1 MSNQQSTPT
10 VVGSRRPTEPDSSRI
25 LLVDGTLPWSHAEE
39 RLERARN
46 YWIAT
51 TRPDGR
57 PHATPVWGVWVE
69 GSLYFG
75 TSRRSVKGRNL
86 MHRPELVVHLESGDD
101 VVILEGAVAEVH
113 DQASFAAMDVAY
125 RAKYGMGV
133 GEAGDDGAVW
143 YVVRPRKAHAW
154 LENDFPNTATR
165 WWFRAG

>member
-1 MSNQQSTPT
+1 MTEVYRVST
-10 VVGSRRPTEPDSSRI
+10 SSDGP
-25 LLVDGTLPWSHAEE
+25 LVWSHAEK

-57 PHATPVWGVWVE
+57 PHVAPVWGVWME
-69 GSLYFG
+69 GELYFG
-75 TSRRSVKGRNL
+75 TGRSSVKGRNL
-86 MHRPELVVHLESGDD
+86 AHSPELIVHLESADD
-101 VVILEGAVAEVH
+101 VVIFEGEVEEVRDRTSFKAV
-113 DQASFAAMDVAY
+113 DIAY

-133 GEAGDDGAVW
+133 REAGHDGAVW

-165 WWFRAG
+165 WRFRAG